1 MPKLTCFPDGT
12 PIDPWFSDTAGEWEG
27 GSGGCFR
34 IHDYGISA
42 DGTIQT
48 GKLQA
53 LIDSVS
59 GQGGGTIVIP
69 EGTYL
74 TTVIDVSV
82 HMSIVLA
89 HRG

>member
-1 MPKLTCFPDGT
+1 MLKLTCFPDGT
-12 PIDPWFSDTAGEWEG
+12 PIDPWFSDTAGEWPE
-27 GSGGCFR
+27 GSGSCFR
-34 IHDYGISA
+34 IQDYGIRA